1 MMLFS
6 TLKKILFITFMI
18 STTSFLFAADDE
30 IKIDEENNNV
40 ENTTELTQSS
50 SRVNKDIEG
59 YFAFLENYINCNVTI
74 IIKNVDNSVIGKLQ
88 EIYKDGVLLET
99 AFNSSIFIPKDSIAY
114 IKISKTNKK

>member
-1 MMLFS
+1 MLFS
-6 TLKKILFITFMI
+6 TLKKTLFITFMI

-30 IKIDEENNNV
+30 IKIDEEINNV

-74 IIKNVDNSVIGKLQ
+74 IIKDVDNSVIGKLQ